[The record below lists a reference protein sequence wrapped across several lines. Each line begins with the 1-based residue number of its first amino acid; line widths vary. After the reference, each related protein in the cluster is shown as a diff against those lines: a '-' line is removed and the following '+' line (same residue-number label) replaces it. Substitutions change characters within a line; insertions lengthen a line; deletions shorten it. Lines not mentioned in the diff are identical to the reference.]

1 MKYLKVIRAVAVAV
15 MVSLVINAS
24 VEAGWFHATSKAA
37 ARNIMKKGINPFKFK
52 SSARFGKGL
61 YAAKIPKTALAEKGG
76 SKAIL
81 QFKGNKYL
89 KKNTL
94 DFRKPSA
101 DALHKQLG
109 ARYDLRGAVKNKVI
123 GPKAAH
129 QLGKVAGNQGKVI
142 QYRSV
147 RNSGGTNLFVP
158 KKVFAERPR
167 ILRPEKIVSAG
178 KTN

>member
-1 MKYLKVIRAVAVAV
+1 MKYLKVIQVALIAVTI
-15 MVSLVINAS
+15 SLNATA
-24 VEAGWFHATSKAA
+24 EAGWFHATSKAA
-37 ARNIMKKGINPFKFK
+37 ARSIMKKGINPIKFK

-61 YAAKIPKTALAEKGG
+61 YAAKAPKTAIAEKGN
-76 SKAIL
+76 KAFL
-81 QFKGNKYL
+81 QFKGSGYL

-101 DALHKQLG
+101 TSLHKQLG
-109 ARYDLRGAVKNKVI
+109 SGYDLRGAAKNKVI

-129 QLGKVAGNQGKVI
+129 QLGKTAGNQGKAI

-147 RNSGGTNLFVP
+147 QNGGTNLFVP
-158 KKVFAERPR
+158 KKVIAERPS

-178 KTN
+178 RTN